1 MGIEPDRNPFTE
13 VCAAIEQELR
23 AFNRT
28 GMPSAFP
35 GGMKA
40 FIVLVFLVPL
50 AVFADFGPRS
60 FEGPGFT
67 AIVAAYRPETEAIL
81 KLIEEHPDASIEKT
95 MRFRGV
101 TYHLGTY
108 ESMPILVFETGISI
122 ANAAMTTQ
130 MAIDYFP
137 IETLYF
143 AGIAGGVNQELA
155 KGDVTIPGKWAYH
168 DESAYFNPSGEGE
181 SHIVAD
187 YYRNSAWFYP
197 ENRPAGMDIPDYN
210 NFDLI
215 YPDEVS
221 IIKDEWDRPRPYAW
235 FVAPEDLLAEAEKA
249 VEGLELINAAGEPA
263 RLLIGGAAVTGS
275 VFVDNARYREWLR
288 AVWKADVT
296 EMESAAIAQVCEVNN
311 IPWLIVRGVSDLAGA
326 QKGKNEENL
335 YDRLASR
342 NASSVLFAILSARS
356 GSD

>member
-1 MGIEPDRNPFTE
+1 MKVFT
-13 VCAAIEQELR
+13 IL
-23 AFNRT
+23 
-28 GMPSAFP
+28 
-35 GGMKA
+35 
-40 FIVLVFLVPL
+40 FLFLPL
-50 AVFADFGPRS
+50 AAFSDFGPRS
-60 FEGPGFT
+60 FDGPGFT
-67 AIVAAYRPETEAIL
+67 AVVAAYRPETEAIL

-143 AGIAGGVNQELA
+143 AGIAGGVNPDLA

-168 DESAYFNPSGEGE
+168 DESAYFNPSE
-181 SHIVAD
+181 SDDAHIVAD
-187 YYRNSAWFYP
+187 YYRKNAFFYP
-197 ENRPAGMDIPDYN
+197 ENRPAGMDVPDYT
-210 NFDLI
+210 NFGMI

-221 IIKDEWDRPRPYAW
+221 IIKDDWERPRPHAW
-235 FVAPEDLLAEAEKA
+235 FTASEALLEEAKEA
-249 VEGLELINAAGEPA
+249 VSGLELVNASGEPA

-275 VFVDNARYREWLR
+275 VFVDNADYRKWLR
-288 AVWKADVT
+288 ESWMADVT

-342 NASSVLFAILSARS
+342 NASSVLFAILSAKS